1 MIGLSGSVDA
11 DVDASDQPEPAR
23 TEVRTGS
30 DPRDVYLIASS
41 VFAASARTDSGS
53 GAEPAF
59 FAATCWPS
67 VLVTKPRYDFTSSAY
82 LVSLNSVQVMAYE
95 TSGMG

>member
-1 MIGLSGSVDA
+1 MVGLSGSVDA
-11 DVDASDQPEPAR
+11 DIDASDQPEPAR

-67 VLVTKPRYDFTSSAY
+67 ELVMKPRYDFTSSAC

-95 TSGMG
+95 TSGIG